1 MRQSHGERAIL
12 RILPRREL
20 HLDSQTRFS
29 RHFARV
35 VVKGETFAGV
45 STSHEPQSATVAL
58 TIHVTDVNEQPVL
71 PPLVTV
77 AVDENSV
84 HDRFANRCLPRLPR
98 PLRTGIII
106 TGWRPKGSVPMW
118 VVSIELAWPP
128 CQWWPA
134 DNLRIQM
141 AQADGGRH
149 PEPRAP
155 NGDPS
160 AFFLSSP
167 TPGFP

>member
-1 MRQSHGERAIL
+1 MRQTHGERAIL

-20 HLDSQTRFS
+20 HSDSRTRFS

-84 HDRFANRCLPRLPR
+84 HGTPIGDAIV
-98 PLRTGIII
+98 G
-106 TGWRPKGSVPMW
+106 
-118 VVSIELAWPP
+118 
-128 CQWWPA
+128 A
-134 DNLRIQM
+134 DED
-141 AQADGGRH
+141 ASDADGL
-149 PEPRAP
+149 A
-155 NGDPS
+155 
-160 AFFLSSP
+160 
-167 TPGFP
+167 